1 MLQDAAES
9 LGITISDAVSGALAS
24 DVEYRIHQVIE
35 VTIDIDNSII
45 MFLNAC
51 RKLHVSCAMDDEQH
65 LQHLTSTMHSGLSIL
80 NLFMGI
86 SRFLSHHIEKLCHFL
101 KFSTP
106 GTSQPTTGPV
116 YFVEDEEV
124 DFERV
129 LREEKSCF
137 QKASVG
143 PHIGSLLKVFSP

>member
-45 MFLNAC
+45 IFLNAC

-101 KFSTP
+101 KFPHRAQVNLLLDLSTLWKMKRLILNV
-106 GTSQPTTGPV
+106 S
-116 YFVEDEEV
+116 
-124 DFERV
+124 
-129 LREEKSCF
+129 
-137 QKASVG
+137 
-143 PHIGSLLKVFSP
+143 